1 MKKTERKKALKEWNQ
16 IIKYHPTFAQTF
28 LAQQAILMEA
38 SEIGFRLVD
47 RSMCRLIKGGLPVL
61 FEDYWITRCVEDIK
75 EVQLSGILA
84 CLSQG
89 NRDPADCFGS
99 DDPEGWF
106 DDPFCGGGVLP
117 PKPPV
122 PPL

>member
-1 MKKTERKKALKEWNQ
+1 MG
-16 IIKYHPTFAQTF
+16 H
-28 LAQQAILMEA
+28 
-38 SEIGFRLVD
+38 FRTPGT
-47 RSMCRLIKGGLPVL
+47 SATTSLP
-61 FEDYWITRCVEDIK
+61 I
-75 EVQLSGILA
+75 SGILA
-84 CLSQG
+84 SLSQG

-106 DDPFCGGGVLP
+106 DDPFRGGRGLP